1 MEKRELLYEG
11 KAKKLFSTDDE
22 NLVISEF
29 KDDLTAF
36 NGEKKSS
43 EAGKGALNNKIS
55 TELFKLLE
63 SKGIQTHFVKMLDDN
78 HMLHKK
84 ADVILI
90 EVIVRNIATGSLTRN
105 LGIKEGTVLPF
116 TLVEFDYKND
126 ALGDPKLNDQ
136 HALILGL
143 VDSQEELDKLRR
155 MARDVNDI
163 LKPYFADKGL
173 NLVDF
178 KLEFGKDKDGNII
191 LIDEISP
198 DNCRFWD
205 IASGEKM
212 DKDRF
217 RQGLGDL
224 TIAYEEVLN
233 RILGKQQQ
241 CYELDAESN
250 LAFRKKFSFFL
261 SHALA
266 QKRRRRNYF
275 QSRSKIK

>member
-1 MEKRELLYEG
+1 MQKKELLYEG
-11 KAKKLFSTDDE
+11 KAKRLFTTEDD

-43 EAGKGALNNKIS
+43 ETGKGALNNKIS

-63 SKGIQTHFVKMLDDN
+63 ANGIKTHFVEMMDDN
-78 HMLHKK
+78 HMLHVKV
-84 ADVILI
+84 DVILI

-105 LGIKEGTVLPF
+105 LGIEDGTVLPF

-126 ALGDPKLNDQ
+126 DLGDPKLNDQ

-143 VDSQEELDKLRR
+143 VDYQDELDKLRR
-155 MARDVNDI
+155 MARQINDI
-163 LKPYFADKGL
+163 LLPYFKEKGL

-191 LIDEISP
+191 LVDEISP

-205 IASGEKM
+205 IESGEKM

-217 RQGLGDL
+217 RQGLGGL
-224 TIAYEEVLN
+224 KVAYEQVLE
-233 RILGKQQQ
+233 RILGK
-241 CYELDAESN
+241 
-250 LAFRKKFSFFL
+250 
-261 SHALA
+261 
-266 QKRRRRNYF
+266 
-275 QSRSKIK
+275 

>member
-1 MEKRELLYEG
+1 MEKKELLYEG
-11 KAKKLFSTDDE
+11 KAKRLFSTDDE

-63 SKGIQTHFVKMLDDN
+63 ANGIPTHFIKMIDDN
-78 HMLHKK
+78 HMLHTKV
-84 ADVILI
+84 DVILI

-105 LGIKEGTVLPF
+105 LGIKDGTVLPF

-136 HALILGL
+136 HALLLGL
-143 VDSQEELDKLRR
+143 VDYQDELDKLRR
-155 MARDVNDI
+155 MAREVNDI
-163 LKPYFADKGL
+163 LKPYFAAKGL

-178 KLEFGKDKDGNII
+178 KLEFGKDRSGNII

-205 IASGEKM
+205 MQSGEKM

-217 RQGLGDL
+217 RQGLGGL
-224 TIAYEEVLN
+224 TVAYEQVLN
-233 RILGKQQQ
+233 RILGK
-241 CYELDAESN
+241 
-250 LAFRKKFSFFL
+250 
-261 SHALA
+261 
-266 QKRRRRNYF
+266 
-275 QSRSKIK
+275 

>member
-11 KAKKLFSTDDE
+11 KAKRLFLTDDA

-43 EAGKGALNNKIS
+43 ESGKGALNNKIS

-63 SKGIQTHFVKMLDDN
+63 ANGIQTHFVAMLDDN
-78 HMLHKK
+78 HMLHTKV
-84 ADVILI
+84 DVILI
-90 EVIVRNIATGSLTRN
+90 EVIVRNIATGSLSRN
-105 LGIKEGTVLPF
+105 LGIADGKVLPF
-116 TLVEFDYKND
+116 TLVEFDYKD
-126 ALGDPKLNDQ
+126 DDLGDPKLNDQ
-136 HALILGL
+136 HALILEL
-143 VDSQEELDKLRR
+143 VEHQDELDKLRR
-155 MARDVNDI
+155 MARQVNDI

-178 KLEFGKDKDGNII
+178 KLEFGKDSNGNII

-205 IASGEKM
+205 IESGEKM

-217 RQGLGDL
+217 RQGLGGL
-224 TIAYEEVLN
+224 KVAYEQVLN
-233 RILGKQQQ
+233 RILGK
-241 CYELDAESN
+241 
-250 LAFRKKFSFFL
+250 
-261 SHALA
+261 
-266 QKRRRRNYF
+266 
-275 QSRSKIK
+275 

>member
-1 MEKRELLYEG
+1 MQKRELLYEG
-11 KAKKLFSTDDE
+11 KAKKLYLTDDE

-63 SKGIQTHFVKMLDDN
+63 SKGIPTHFVEMLDDN
-78 HMLHKK
+78 NMLHKK
-84 ADVILI
+84 VDVILI
-90 EVIVRNIATGSLTRN
+90 EVIVRNIATGSLSRN
-105 LGIKEGTVLPF
+105 LGIEDGKVLPF

-136 HALILGL
+136 HALILDL
-143 VDSQEELDKLRR
+143 VKYQDELDKLRR
-155 MARDVNDI
+155 MAREINDI
-163 LKPYFADKGL
+163 LKPYFAEKGL

-205 IASGEKM
+205 IESGEKM

-217 RQGLGDL
+217 RQGLGGL
-224 TIAYEEVLN
+224 TVAYEQVLN
-233 RILGKQQQ
+233 RIVGK
-241 CYELDAESN
+241 
-250 LAFRKKFSFFL
+250 
-261 SHALA
+261 
-266 QKRRRRNYF
+266 
-275 QSRSKIK
+275 

>member
-1 MEKRELLYEG
+1 MQKRELLYEG
-11 KAKKLFSTDDE
+11 KAKKLFLTDDE

-84 ADVILI
+84 VDVILI
-90 EVIVRNIATGSLTRN
+90 EVIVRNIATGSLSRN
-105 LGIKEGTVLPF
+105 LGIQDGTVLPF

-143 VDSQEELDKLRR
+143 VEYQDELDKIRR
-155 MARDVNDI
+155 MARQINDI
-163 LKPYFADKGL
+163 LKPYFFEKGL

-178 KLEFGKDKDGNII
+178 KLEFGKDSSGNII

-205 IASGEKM
+205 VESGEKM

-217 RQGLGDL
+217 RQGLGGL
-224 TIAYEEVLN
+224 TVAYEQVLN
-233 RILGKQQQ
+233 RILGK
-241 CYELDAESN
+241 
-250 LAFRKKFSFFL
+250 
-261 SHALA
+261 
-266 QKRRRRNYF
+266 
-275 QSRSKIK
+275 

>member
-1 MEKRELLYEG
+1 MQKKELLYEG
-11 KAKKLFSTDDE
+11 KAKKLFLTDDE

-63 SKGIQTHFVKMLDDN
+63 SKGIQTHFVQMMDDN

-84 ADVILI
+84 VDVILI
-90 EVIVRNIATGSLTRN
+90 EVIVRNIATGSLSRN
-105 LGIKEGTVLPF
+105 LGIKDGTVLPF

-126 ALGDPKLNDQ
+126 ELGDPKLNDQ

-143 VDSQEELDKLRR
+143 VEYQDELDKIRR
-155 MARDVNDI
+155 MARQINDI
-163 LKPYFADKGL
+163 LKPYFFEKGL

-178 KLEFGKDKDGNII
+178 KLEFGKDSSGNII
-191 LIDEISP
+191 LVDEISP

-205 IASGEKM
+205 VASGEKM

-217 RQGLGDL
+217 RQGLGGL
-224 TIAYEEVLN
+224 TVAYEQVLN
-233 RILGKQQQ
+233 RILGK
-241 CYELDAESN
+241 
-250 LAFRKKFSFFL
+250 
-261 SHALA
+261 
-266 QKRRRRNYF
+266 
-275 QSRSKIK
+275 

>member
-11 KAKKLFSTDDE
+11 KAKKLFLTDDD

-63 SKGIQTHFVKMLDDN
+63 SHGIKTHFVKMLDDN

-84 ADVILI
+84 VDVILI
-90 EVIVRNIATGSLTRN
+90 EVIVRNIATGSLTRT
-105 LGIKEGTVLPF
+105 LGIEDGKVLPF

-126 ALGDPKLNDQ
+126 DLGDPKLNDQ
-136 HALILGL
+136 HALIMEL
-143 VDSQEELDKLRR
+143 VDHQDELDKLRR
-155 MARDVNDI
+155 MARQINDI
-163 LKPYFADKGL
+163 LLPYFADKGL

-191 LIDEISP
+191 LVDEISP

-205 IASGEKM
+205 IESGEKM

-217 RQGLGDL
+217 RQGMGGLKV
-224 TIAYEEVLN
+224 AYEEVLN
-233 RILGKQQQ
+233 RILGK
-241 CYELDAESN
+241 
-250 LAFRKKFSFFL
+250 
-261 SHALA
+261 
-266 QKRRRRNYF
+266 
-275 QSRSKIK
+275 

>member
-11 KAKKLFSTDDE
+11 KAKKLFLTDDE

-43 EAGKGALNNKIS
+43 ETGKGALNNKIS

-84 ADVILI
+84 VDVILI

-105 LGIKEGTVLPF
+105 LGIKDGTVLPF

-136 HALILGL
+136 HALILQL
-143 VDSQEELDKLRR
+143 VNHQDELDKLRR
-155 MARDVNDI
+155 MAREVNDI
-163 LKPYFADKGL
+163 LKPYFASKGL

-178 KLEFGKDKDGNII
+178 KLEFGKDMNGNII
-191 LIDEISP
+191 LVDEISP

-205 IASGEKM
+205 MESGEKM

-217 RQGLGDL
+217 RQGLGGL
-224 TIAYEEVLN
+224 TVAYEQVLN
-233 RILGKQQQ
+233 RILGK
-241 CYELDAESN
+241 
-250 LAFRKKFSFFL
+250 
-261 SHALA
+261 
-266 QKRRRRNYF
+266 
-275 QSRSKIK
+275 

>member
-11 KAKKLFSTDDE
+11 KAKRLFLTDDKE
-22 NLVISEF
+22 LVISEF

-63 SKGIQTHFVKMLDDN
+63 NKGIPTHFVEMMDDN

-84 ADVILI
+84 VDVILI
-90 EVIVRNIATGSLTRN
+90 EVIVRNVATGSLSKN
-105 LGIKEGTVLPF
+105 LGIEDGKILPF

-126 ALGDPKLNDQ
+126 DLGDPKLNDQ

-143 VDSQEELDKLRR
+143 VDYQDELDKLRR
-155 MARDVNDI
+155 LARQINDI
-163 LKPYFADKGL
+163 LKPYFAGKGL

-178 KLEFGKDKDGNII
+178 KLEFGKDSSGNII

-205 IASGEKM
+205 METGEKM

-217 RQGLGDL
+217 RQGLGGL
-224 TIAYEEVLN
+224 KVAYEQVLE
-233 RILGKQQQ
+233 RILGK
-241 CYELDAESN
+241 
-250 LAFRKKFSFFL
+250 
-261 SHALA
+261 
-266 QKRRRRNYF
+266 
-275 QSRSKIK
+275 

>member
-11 KAKKLFSTDDE
+11 KAKKLFATDDA

-63 SKGIQTHFVKMLDDN
+63 ANGIQTHFVKMLDDN

-84 ADVILI
+84 TKVILI
-90 EVIVRNIATGSLTRN
+90 EVIVRNIATGSLSKN
-105 LGIKEGTVLPF
+105 LGIKDGTVLPF

-143 VDSQEELDKLRR
+143 VDYQDELDKLRR
-155 MARDVNDI
+155 MAREVNDI
-163 LKPYFADKGL
+163 LKPYFAQKGL

-178 KLEFGKDKDGNII
+178 KLEFGKDASGNII

-205 IASGEKM
+205 MQSGEKM

-217 RQGLGDL
+217 RQGLGGL
-224 TIAYEEVLN
+224 KMAYEQVLN
-233 RILGKQQQ
+233 RILNK
-241 CYELDAESN
+241 
-250 LAFRKKFSFFL
+250 
-261 SHALA
+261 
-266 QKRRRRNYF
+266 
-275 QSRSKIK
+275 